1 MKKILILIFTILT
14 IVLISCEHKR
24 EKIPFREISSKIDTL
39 DEKESEKFLK
49 ILSLNRER
57 FKERKRYSD
66 VDWSNNVSL
75 KDLKIFKED
84 DSIVAIWNQTKSF
97 YDLEETKQGEAS
109 FSLVL
114 GSKIKVK
121 KENGKILLY
130 TLGNAPDLEIEIFKE
145 DLNKGFPEVSY
156 LQ

>member
-1 MKKILILIFTILT
+1 M
-14 IVLISCEHKR
+14 
-24 EKIPFREISSKIDTL
+24 
-39 DEKESEKFLK
+39 
-49 ILSLNRER
+49 
-57 FKERKRYSD
+57 
-66 VDWSNNVSL
+66 
-75 KDLKIFKED
+75 
-84 DSIVAIWNQTKSF
+84 VAQAFFEGGGIKWCF
-97 YDLEETKQGEAS
+97 C
-109 FSLVL
+109 FVL